1 MLAEDGGYKYATV
14 DKAETGLKERF
25 IRIFSNSVV
34 SIASTGN
41 LIIIKTISG
50 TGNAAAEAIDSMR
63 WNEVAGTLAGD
74 NTIFV
79 AIKDIKCVPELV
91 KRFNAMLKQ

>member
-1 MLAEDGGYKYATV
+1 M
-14 DKAETGLKERF
+14 KERF
-25 IRIFSNSVV
+25 VRIFSNSVV
-34 SIASTGN
+34 SIASAAN

-50 TGNAAAEAIDSMR
+50 TGSAAGEAIDSLR

-74 NTIFV
+74 NTVFV
-79 AIKDIKCVPELV
+79 AIKDVKSVPELV